1 MTRRR
6 EPIPDPIFQINYC
19 IKCFNDYDSSSGI
32 GKIARARRQLMQ
44 TTIESSDTGLLDLLR
59 QTGSLGVAEMAS
71 AMQVTA
77 TAVRQRLGRLM
88 VEGLIQR
95 DLAKASRGRPSH
107 RYSLT
112 DKGVRKTG
120 SNFTDLA
127 MALWKEVR
135 QIKDPAI
142 RSGLI
147 ERIAR
152 TMAGMYSGEIRGE
165 TTDERMDSV
174 SRLLGERNIPFTVDR
189 SGQLPVLTALACPYP
204 ELAEQDRGIC
214 AAEKILFS
222 ELLGEKVRLTECR
235 LDGTSNCC
243 RFETN

>member
-1 MTRRR
+1 
-6 EPIPDPIFQINYC
+6 
-19 IKCFNDYDSSSGI
+19 
-32 GKIARARRQLMQ
+32 MQ
-44 TTIESSDTGLLDLLR
+44 TIVESSDTGLLDLLR
-59 QTGSLGVAEMAS
+59 QSGSLGVAEIAS
-71 AMQVTA
+71 AMDVTA
-77 TAVRQRLGRLM
+77 TAIRQRLSRLM
-88 VEGLIQR
+88 AEGLIQR
-95 DLAKASRGRPSH
+95 DLAKAPRGRPSH

-120 SNFTDLA
+120 ANFADLA
-127 MALWKEVR
+127 IALWKEVR

-142 RSGLI
+142 RSGLM

-152 TMAGMYSGEIRGE
+152 TMAGMYGGEIRGE
-165 TTDERMDSV
+165 TTDERMASV
-174 SRLLGERNIPFTVDR
+174 SRLLGERNIPFTVDH

-214 AAEKILFS
+214 AVEKILFS

-235 LDGTSNCC
+235 LDGASNCC

>member
-1 MTRRR
+1 
-6 EPIPDPIFQINYC
+6 
-19 IKCFNDYDSSSGI
+19 
-32 GKIARARRQLMQ
+32 MQ
-44 TTIESSDTGLLDLLR
+44 AVVESSDTALIDLLR
-59 QTGSLGVAEMAS
+59 RGGALGVSEMAS

-88 VEGLIQR
+88 ADGLIQR
-95 DLAKASRGRPSH
+95 DLAKAPRGRPSH

-120 SNFTDLA
+120 SNFADLA
-127 MALWKEVR
+127 IALWNEVR
-135 QIKDPAI
+135 QIKDPAV

-147 ERIAR
+147 QRLAK
-152 TMAGMYSGEIRGE
+152 TMAGMYGSQINGQ
-165 TTDERMDSV
+165 TTDERMESV
-174 SRLLGERNIPFTVDR
+174 SRLMGEKNIPFTVDH

-214 AAEKILFS
+214 AVEKILFS

-235 LDGTSNCC
+235 LDGASSCC
-243 RFETN
+243 RFETNSMPGIVSDSVAVN